1 MVGGAHG
8 NEANGVALAKHFIE
22 HPELVA
28 RPSFETVAMIANPE
42 AVERNTRFVETDL
55 NRCFDVRTQPPPK
68 KLRRRKRKN
77 AAGVLPCLSLIP
89 SRDFLPEE
97 NS

>member
-55 NRCFDVRTQPPPK
+55 NRCFDVRTQTP
-68 KLRRRKRKN
+68 RQE
-77 AAGVLPCLSLIP
+77 V
-89 SRDFLPEE
+89 
-97 NS
+97 